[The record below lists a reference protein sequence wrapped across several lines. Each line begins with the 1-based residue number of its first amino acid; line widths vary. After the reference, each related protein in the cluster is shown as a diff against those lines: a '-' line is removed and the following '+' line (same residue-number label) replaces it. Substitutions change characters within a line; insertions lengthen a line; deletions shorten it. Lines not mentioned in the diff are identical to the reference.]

1 MDKKMQGVLRL
12 LVLNLRNV
20 CDVYTL
26 YGNDSSKE
34 EDRQTQLTK
43 IIDLGDQIK
52 RIAEK
57 KGE

>member
-1 MDKKMQGVLRL
+1 MDKKTNGILRL
-12 LVLNLRNV
+12 LILNLRNA
-20 CDVYTL
+20 CDVHTL
-26 YGNDSSKE
+26 YGNDPSRE